1 VPGGYNCAASGN
13 HSFAAGSHAKARG
26 DGSFVWSDSCDS
38 YDSVRTTTANRWV
51 ARARGGVYFY
61 TNLGRTTGSYLSA
74 GGSSWNSV
82 SDSMTKENFRPVD
95 KKALLEALARMRV
108 RDYNLK
114 SQDKSIRHIGPV
126 AQDFH
131 NAFGFGESNTAI
143 NMEDADGVLM
153 AAVQA
158 LYEQNQFQQAEIE
171 ALKARLAELK

>member
-1 VPGGYNCAASGN
+1 
-13 HSFAAGSHAKARG
+13 
-26 DGSFVWSDSCDS
+26 VWSDSGAAA
-38 YDSVRTTTANRWV
+38 DSVHATTANRWV
-51 ARARGGVYFY
+51 ARARGGVYFF
-61 TNLGRTTGSYLSA
+61 TNLGMTTGSYLSA

-114 SQDKSIRHIGPV
+114 SQDSSIRHIGPV

-131 NAFGFGESNTAI
+131 NSFGFGESNTAI
-143 NMEDADGVLM
+143 NMEDADGVLL

-158 LYEQNQFQQAEIE
+158 LYDEMKGRDEAQQLRIAQLE
-171 ALKARLAELK
+171 AELARMQK